1 MKKVKIGNVEIEQTA
16 ILAPMAS
23 VSDRAYRYI
32 CKKYGAPYMV
42 SEMASS
48 KGMHYNDKKT
58 KELLSI
64 DDFERPMGVQIFGD
78 DPEYM
83 AEAAKKCI
91 EFSPDIIDIN
101 MGCPV
106 PKVAG
111 NGAGSSLMKNP
122 KLAGEIV
129 KAVVEAVDIPVTVKI
144 RKGWDDDN
152 INAIEFSQILEENGA
167 SAICIHGRTRK
178 QMYKP
183 PIDWEII
190 KSVKQAISIPVIGNG
205 DVITPEDVVRMYE
218 ETGCDLVM
226 IGRGSYG
233 NPWIFSQVKEYME
246 TGKISTLP
254 TVEERLSVMV
264 DHIRLLCEFKG
275 ENIGMKQARKHSSWY
290 IKGMKNSALF
300 RGECGK
306 LEKIEDII
314 DLKDRIL
321 LDNKDIKI

>member
-23 VSDRAYRYI
+23 VSDKAYRYI
-32 CKKYGAPYMV
+32 CKKYGVPYMV
-42 SEMASS
+42 SEMVSS
-48 KGMHYNDKKT
+48 KGMHYNDRKT
-58 KELLSI
+58 RELLSI

-78 DPEYM
+78 NPEYM
-83 AEAAKKCI
+83 AEAAKKCM
-91 EFSPDIIDIN
+91 EFSPNIIDIN

-111 NGAGSSLMKNP
+111 NGAGSSLMKTP
-122 KLAGEIV
+122 ELAGEIV
-129 KAVVEAVDIPVTVKI
+129 KSVVSSVDIPVTVKI
-144 RKGWDDDN
+144 RKGWDDEN
-152 INAIEFSQILEENGA
+152 VNAVEFSKMLEANGA

-183 PIDWEII
+183 PVDWEII
-190 KSVKQAISIPVIGNG
+190 KSIKQAISIPVIGSG
-205 DVITPEDVVRMYE
+205 DVTSPEDVVKMYK

-233 NPWIFSQVKEYME
+233 NPWIFLQVKEYME
-246 TGKISTLP
+246 TGEIKTLP

-264 DHIRLLCEFKG
+264 EHIKLLCKFKG
-275 ENIGMKQARKHSSWY
+275 ENIGIKQARKHSSWY

-306 LEKIEDII
+306 LERLDDINILKNKILEY
-314 DLKDRIL
+314 
-321 LDNKDIKI
+321 NK

>member
-48 KGMHYNDKKT
+48 KGMHYNDRKT
-58 KELLSI
+58 RELLSI

-78 DPEYM
+78 NPEYM
-83 AEAAKKCI
+83 SEAAKKCM
-91 EFSPDIIDIN
+91 EFSPNIIDIN

-111 NGAGSSLMKNP
+111 NGAGSSLMKTP
-122 KLAGEIV
+122 ELAGEIV
-129 KAVVEAVDIPVTVKI
+129 KAVVSSVDIPVTVKI
-144 RKGWDDDN
+144 RKGWDDEN
-152 INAIEFSQILEENGA
+152 VNAVEFSKILEANGA

-183 PIDWEII
+183 PVDWDII
-190 KSVKQAISIPVIGNG
+190 KRVKQAISIPVIGSG
-205 DVITPEDVVRMYE
+205 DVISPEDVVKMYK

-246 TGKISTLP
+246 RGEIKTMP
-254 TVEERLSVMV
+254 TVEERLAVMV
-264 DHIRLLCEFKG
+264 EHIKLLCEFKG

-290 IKGMKNSALF
+290 IKGMKNSASF

-306 LEKIEDII
+306 LEKLDDINI
-314 DLKDRIL
+314 LKDKIL
-321 LDNKDIKI
+321 EYNK

>member
-23 VSDRAYRYI
+23 VSDKAYRYI
-32 CKKYGAPYMV
+32 CKKYGVPYMV

-48 KGMHYNDKKT
+48 KGMHYNDRKT
-58 KELLSI
+58 RELLSI

-78 DPEYM
+78 NPEYM
-83 AEAAKKCI
+83 AEAAKKCM
-91 EFSPDIIDIN
+91 EFSPSIIDIN

-111 NGAGSSLMKNP
+111 NGAGSSLMKTP
-122 KLAGEIV
+122 ELAGEIV
-129 KAVVEAVDIPVTVKI
+129 KSVVSSVDIPVTVKI
-144 RKGWDDDN
+144 RKGWDDEN
-152 INAIEFSQILEENGA
+152 VNAVEFSKMLEANGA

-183 PIDWEII
+183 PVDWEII
-190 KSVKQAISIPVIGNG
+190 KSIKQAISIPVIGSG
-205 DVITPEDVVRMYE
+205 DVISPEDVVKMYK

-233 NPWIFSQVKEYME
+233 NPWIFLQVKEYME
-246 TGKISTLP
+246 TGEIKTLP

-264 DHIRLLCEFKG
+264 EHIKLLCKFKG
-275 ENIGMKQARKHSSWY
+275 ENIGIKQARKHSSWY

-306 LEKIEDII
+306 LERLDDINILKNKILEY
-314 DLKDRIL
+314 
-321 LDNKDIKI
+321 NK